1 MTAPNLR
8 DLDLNL
14 LVVFDAILRERSVV
28 RAAERVRL
36 SQPAASHALNRLR
49 QRLGD
54 QLFVRTP
61 QGMAPTPRAEQL
73 AGPVRRALD
82 DLQLV
87 LEPDTFQ
94 PATAH
99 RRFVIAV
106 NSYAAVAM
114 ASRLV
119 ARCRA
124 AAPNVQ
130 LALRSVGDLDLTA
143 RLDAGEI
150 DLAVTGQRAPAERFD
165 DEVLIEDRYV
175 AVLRRDHPAG
185 RGGMGPAAFASQSQL
200 VISSAGEDFGFVAAG
215 LAARGLTASVGAE
228 APYVSAGPILAQSD
242 MVAVVGAR
250 IAAEFRRAWPVDI
263 RELPFE
269 APGLSSVMVWHR
281 RLGDQPAH
289 RWLRGIVASVAR
301 SA

>member
-8 DLDLNL
+8 ALDLKL

-28 RAAERVRL
+28 RAAERVHL
-36 SQPAASHALNRLR
+36 SQPATSHALNRLR

-82 DLQLV
+82 DLQMV
-87 LEPDTFQ
+87 LEPDSFS

-99 RRFVIAV
+99 RRFVVAV
-106 NSYAAVAM
+106 NNYAAVVL

-130 LALRSVGDLDLTA
+130 LALRPSGTFDLAA
-143 RLDAGEI
+143 RLDAGEV
-150 DLAVTGQRAPAERFD
+150 DLAITAARAPAERFAE
-165 DEVLIEDRYV
+165 EVLIEDRYV

-185 RGGMGPAAFASQSQL
+185 RGGMGPAAFAAQPQL
-200 VISSAGEDFGFVAAG
+200 IVSSSGEDIGFIASG
-215 LAARGLTASVGAE
+215 MAARGLTMTVGAE
-228 APYVSAGPILAQSD
+228 APYVSAGQILAQSD
-242 MVAVVGAR
+242 MVAVLGAR
-250 IAAEFRRAWPVDI
+250 IAAEFRRAYPVDI

-269 APGLSSVMVWHR
+269 APSLASVMVWHR
-281 RLGDQPAH
+281 RMDDQPAH
-289 RWLRGIVASVAR
+289 RWLRGLIASVAQ

>member
-8 DLDLNL
+8 ALDLNL

-28 RAAERVRL
+28 RAAERVHL
-36 SQPAASHALNRLR
+36 SQPATSHALNRLR

-82 DLQLV
+82 DLQMV
-87 LEPDTFQ
+87 LEPDSFQ

-106 NSYAAVAM
+106 NNYAAVVL

-124 AAPNVQ
+124 AAPNVR
-130 LALRSVGDLDLTA
+130 LALRPSGAANLSAGLDS
-143 RLDAGEI
+143 GEV
-150 DLAVTGQRAPAERFD
+150 DLAVTAARAPAERFD

-185 RGGMGPAAFASQSQL
+185 RGGMGPAAFAAQPQL
-200 VISSAGEDFGFVAAG
+200 IVSSTSEDMGFVTAG
-215 LAARGLTASVGAE
+215 LAARGLSTAVGAE
-228 APYVSAGPILAQSD
+228 APHISAGPILAQSD

-250 IAAEFRRAWPVDI
+250 IAAEFRRAYPVDI

-269 APGLSSVMVWHR
+269 APTLNSVMVWHR

-289 RWLRGIVASVAR
+289 RWLREMVASVAR